1 MSARWVAVDVRP
13 VNAWGYRPVDWS
25 EGGDIEVAPQAARD
39 ADRSGKGAVEVAVTA
54 TRVGLRFPGR
64 ELEFQE
70 WRRAGAKITR
80 IANASAW
87 YLGDWVAYGEAHYED
102 RYRCAVDAV
111 GLSYQ
116 TLRNYAWVSRRF
128 AMSRRRDTLTFYHHM
143 EVAKFCCADQD
154 RWLDRAEEAKL
165 SVRAL
170 RREIASVRGVG
181 ESGRSLEPK
190 ARTIHAEPSRVERW
204 RAAASLANKN
214 LDDWIVHAL
223 DDAAKQSL
231 SR

>member
-1 MSARWVAVDVRP
+1 MK
-13 VNAWGYRPVDWS
+13 WS
-25 EGGDIEVAPQAARD
+25 EGGDIELAPQAARD
-39 ADRSGKGAVEVAVTA
+39 ADRSGKKTTGDAVTA

-70 WRRAGAKITR
+70 WRRAGAKISR

-102 RYRCAVDAV
+102 RYRHAVDAV

-128 AMSRRRDTLTFYHHM
+128 AMSRRRDTLTFHHHM
-143 EVAKFCCADQD
+143 EVAKFPGADQD

-170 RREIASVRGVG
+170 RREIASAHGGDETDRGP
-181 ESGRSLEPK
+181 ESKL
-190 ARTIHAEPSRVERW
+190 RTIQAEPSRVERW
-204 RAAASLANKN
+204 RAAASLANKD
-214 LDDWIVHAL
+214 LDDWIVTAL
-223 DDAAKQSL
+223 DEAAKQGL